1 MKTIEMIEKEI
12 IDAVKVK
19 GDYDGTS
26 HILFLG
32 LNDEINIEKYTD
44 ILAAYVGTDGLL
56 SFIISDRDDTI
67 QTFVSISTFSPDTIL
82 KIQKQIFLA

>member
-56 SFIISDRDDTI
+56 SFIISDR

>member
-19 GDYDGTS
+19 GDYDGIS
-26 HILFLG
+26 HILFLD
-32 LNDEINIEKYTD
+32 LNDEINIKKYTD

-56 SFIISDRDDTI
+56 SFVISNRTDTI
-67 QTFVSISTFSPDTIL
+67 QTFVPISTFSPDTIL